1 MPVVSLRIAIIILCM
16 AFVAVAGINMFYVFP
31 RLNEQTRHNARDIQ
45 QIQQLLVT
53 EKVCSLSNQ
62 GDACRALFDRLA
74 VNLSEAQRFRLA
86 CDVLAPL
93 DIPDAVRWA
102 REAECPPPIASP

>member
-1 MPVVSLRIAIIILCM
+1 MPVVSLRIAIIILCT
-16 AFVAVAGINMFYVFP
+16 AFVAVAGVNAFYLFP
-31 RLNEQTRHNARDIQ
+31 HLRQQTEHNSREIEQVRR
-45 QIQQLLVT
+45 LLVS

-62 GDACRALFDRLA
+62 GEACRALFNRLA

-102 REAECPPPIASP
+102 READCPPPIASP

>member
-102 REAECPPPIASP
+102 REAECPPPIPSP

>member
-16 AFVAVAGINMFYVFP
+16 AFVAVAGVNAFYLFP
-31 RLNEQTRHNARDIQ
+31 HLNQQTQQNTR
-45 QIQQLLVT
+45 QIQQVRQLLVA
-53 EKVCSLSNQ
+53 EKVCSVSNQ
-62 GDACRALFDRLA
+62 GAACRALFDRLA
-74 VNLSEAQRFRLA
+74 THLSKEQRFRLA

>member
-16 AFVAVAGINMFYVFP
+16 AFVAVAGVNAFYLFP
-31 RLNEQTRHNARDIQ
+31 HLNQQTQQNTR
-45 QIQQLLVT
+45 QIQQVRQLLVA
-53 EKVCSLSNQ
+53 EKVCSVSNQ

-74 VNLSEAQRFRLA
+74 IHLSEAQRFRLA

-102 REAECPPPIASP
+102 REAECPPPIPSP